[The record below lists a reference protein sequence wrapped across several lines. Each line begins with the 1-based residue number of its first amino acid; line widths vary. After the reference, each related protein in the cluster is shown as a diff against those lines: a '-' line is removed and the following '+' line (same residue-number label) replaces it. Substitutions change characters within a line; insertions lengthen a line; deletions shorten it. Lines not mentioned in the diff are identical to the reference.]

1 MFSKYLKS
9 LSILKKFLFINFI
22 IFTII
27 GLFTII
33 YLNNIQ
39 PNLIKKKSINHT
51 NIINNTIDNLLRLEI
66 KFVTED
72 IRKFLFSTRFIF
84 QNLDRVIFFDNNL
97 NLVGDTDTLDLD
109 PRAFST
115 RLNDIEFES
124 LNEKKINKENK
135 DKSTNNS
142 ENKFLSFELILKKY
156 VSSDE
161 YGAPLTFAQENFN
174 QFKLT
179 TIKNVTKEDLNIGY
193 ILITENANDIKVAID
208 ERKAFVIRTAISVG
222 FVILIFSFVLSRYFI
237 KPIQNLVSY
246 TKNIKEKSHEKLS
259 IDNLKNRNDELGL
272 LSNSLEDM
280 TTELQKRVAHA
291 ENFSTDLVH
300 EIRNPLASLKS
311 ASEILKDTNSS
322 DQRLKLLNIL
332 SHDVLRIERLITDY
346 SQMLKDE
353 VALSNEKIEKINV
366 EPIIESVVDDFNSIY
381 NVKKGINIKYKN
393 DGKKEYLING
403 IENRIEQI
411 IANLLDNSI
420 SFTKKGGEI
429 LVDVSISTDNKI
441 TIKII
446 DEGQGFKEKDT
457 SKIFNR
463 FYSNRPDKFGEHS
476 GLGLNIV
483 KNLVD
488 LHDGK
493 IVASNRLDGDGAIM
507 EISFP
512 TS

>member
-39 PNLIKKKSINHT
+39 PNLIKKKSIYHT
-51 NIINNTIDNLLRLEI
+51 NIINNTIDNLLRLEV

-84 QNLDRVIFFDNNL
+84 QNLDRVIFFDNDL
-97 NLVGDTDTLDLD
+97 NLIGDTDTLDLD

-135 DKSTNNS
+135 DKSKNVD
-142 ENKFLSFELILKKY
+142 EKKFISFELILKKY

-161 YGAPLTFAQENFN
+161 YGDPFTFAKENFN

-420 SFTKKGGEI
+420 SFTKQGGEI

-457 SKIFNR
+457 SKIFKR